1 MCLPITPAAEEMNT
15 GSAGI
20 QIITANPVD
29 IEKDYVEYY
38 NVDRKN
44 SVIEFDSSR
53 GPYYQI
59 DYLNKTILDCTSEG
73 AVIKDLVIN
82 GDSLSIT
89 LFSDERPEDTTYVFD
104 LTKNNYSN
112 ESYDV
117 GEDVVEY
124 YYADRPNSVI
134 EFDSSRGPYYRID
147 YLNKTILGC
156 TSDGA
161 VIKDLVLN
169 GDILNITLFSNE
181 RPEDT
186 AYEFDLSAAPAM
198 PTNPTDTDDP
208 FSSEDFIEYCRISTA
223 DNMLEFY
230 SADGPFYRIDYAN
243 ENILECAST
252 GAVIKNCTRNGDV
265 LTLVLYC
272 DELPE
277 DRTYTF
283 ELRDTEYRA
292 GAVTPE
298 SCNEPDAAKHYKVFP
313 AASRLEFDTSKG
325 PYYCIDYKEKSIVS
339 CTSGGAVM
347 KECDVNGDVL
357 TVVLYSDERPADTT
371 YVFDLTKFNYSDG
384 SHESS
389 GDPYDAGED
398 VVEYYNVDSSKSV
411 IQFDS
416 SRGPR
421 YQIDYQNK
429 VILDCTSEGAVIK
442 DLMLNGDILSITLF
456 SEEWPKDT
464 TYEFNLKAASSDSTD
479 STVSP
484 TPTVTPTPEVTPT
497 PTVTPTPEVTPT
509 PAVKPSENNSLPSTK
524 EQEAAILK
532 QKNENDPKG
541 AAFLILQAKQGKV
554 TDSTITLTW
563 KKVKGAGSYT
573 VYAAR
578 TGNQNSFKKI
588 KTVKE
593 NVFVHKKLKKATF
606 YKYIVVAN
614 GNGKALAT
622 SPILFIAT
630 SGGKTGNPAGV
641 TLKKTNI
648 SVKLK
653 KTAKIEAGIKKGKQ
667 NVKEFRPLGY
677 ESNNTDVA
685 TVDKNGKIKGISKGT
700 CYICIFA
707 QNGDSQKLK
716 VTVN

>member
-1 MCLPITPAAEEMNT
+1 M
-15 GSAGI
+15 
-20 QIITANPVD
+20 
-29 IEKDYVEYY
+29 
-38 NVDRKN
+38 
-44 SVIEFDSSR
+44 
-53 GPYYQI
+53 
-59 DYLNKTILDCTSEG
+59 
-73 AVIKDLVIN
+73 
-82 GDSLSIT
+82 
-89 LFSDERPEDTTYVFD
+89 
-104 LTKNNYSN
+104 
-112 ESYDV
+112 
-117 GEDVVEY
+117 
-124 YYADRPNSVI
+124 
-134 EFDSSRGPYYRID
+134 
-147 YLNKTILGC
+147 
-156 TSDGA
+156 
-161 VIKDLVLN
+161 
-169 GDILNITLFSNE
+169 
-181 RPEDT
+181 
-186 AYEFDLSAAPAM
+186 
-198 PTNPTDTDDP
+198 
-208 FSSEDFIEYCRISTA
+208 
-223 DNMLEFY
+223 
-230 SADGPFYRIDYAN
+230 
-243 ENILECAST
+243 
-252 GAVIKNCTRNGDV
+252 
-265 LTLVLYC
+265 
-272 DELPE
+272 
-277 DRTYTF
+277 
-283 ELRDTEYRA
+283 
-292 GAVTPE
+292 
-298 SCNEPDAAKHYKVFP
+298 
-313 AASRLEFDTSKG
+313 
-325 PYYCIDYKEKSIVS
+325 
-339 CTSGGAVM
+339 
-347 KECDVNGDVL
+347 
-357 TVVLYSDERPADTT
+357 
-371 YVFDLTKFNYSDG
+371 
-384 SHESS
+384 
-389 GDPYDAGED
+389 
-398 VVEYYNVDSSKSV
+398 
-411 IQFDS
+411 
-416 SRGPR
+416 
-421 YQIDYQNK
+421 
-429 VILDCTSEGAVIK
+429 
-442 DLMLNGDILSITLF
+442 
-456 SEEWPKDT
+456 
-464 TYEFNLKAASSDSTD
+464 
-479 STVSP
+479 
-484 TPTVTPTPEVTPT
+484 TPTPEVTPT

-509 PAVKPSENNSLPSTK
+509 PAVKPSKNNSLPSTK